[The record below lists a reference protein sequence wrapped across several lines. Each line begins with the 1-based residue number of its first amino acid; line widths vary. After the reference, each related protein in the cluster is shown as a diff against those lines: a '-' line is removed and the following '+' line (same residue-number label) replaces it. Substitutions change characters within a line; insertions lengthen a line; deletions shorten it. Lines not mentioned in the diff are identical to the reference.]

1 MTLVALDID
10 FDDARERSARVAA
23 FSNGYEAEDWQD
35 AWCGTCRHD
44 SQGVVTPA
52 GQAEVFCPLVDVA
65 LLGRTPA
72 EWTEIDRTALAGRY
86 RCERYEARPGERDA
100 CETVRRG

>member
-1 MTLVALDID
+1 MTTVALDIG
-10 FDDARERSARVAA
+10 FDDAHERSAPIAA
-23 FSNGYEAEDWQD
+23 FSNGYEGDCWQA

-44 SQGVVTPA
+44 SQGVVTSA
-52 GQAEVFCPLVDVA
+52 GQAEVFCPLIDVA

-72 EWTEIDRTALAGRY
+72 EWTEIDRSALAGRY

-100 CETVRRG
+100 GETVRHG